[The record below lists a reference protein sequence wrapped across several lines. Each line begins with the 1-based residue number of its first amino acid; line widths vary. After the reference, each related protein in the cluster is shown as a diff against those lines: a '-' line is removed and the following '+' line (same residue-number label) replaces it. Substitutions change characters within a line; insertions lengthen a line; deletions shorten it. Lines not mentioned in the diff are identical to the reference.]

1 MIKPTAK
8 LHSVR
13 RRVAAG
19 LAAVGLA
26 TGGSHA
32 ALAQSPPA
40 APTGP
45 LSDLRACRALAS
57 ESERLACYDA
67 KVDALLGAEDAGDV
81 RVIDREEARKTR
93 RQLFG
98 LPLPDIAIFK
108 ADPKDEAEE
117 PSELF
122 ETTVASAR
130 QLGKGSWRLTTV
142 EGAVWEINS
151 PPRRLAP
158 IKEGD
163 KVVFKRASLGYYF
176 IRINGQLGVKGRRVS

>member
-1 MIKPTAK
+1 MIKPAAK
-8 LHSVR
+8 LRPVR
-13 RRVAAG
+13 RRAAKG
-19 LAAVGLA
+19 LAVLGLA
-26 TGGSHA
+26 MGGSLA
-32 ALAQSPPA
+32 ALAQSPPN

-67 KVDALLGAEDAGDV
+67 KVDVLLGAEDAGDV

-98 LPLPDIAIFK
+98 LPMPDIRIFK
-108 ADPKDEAEE
+108 ADAKDEATE
-117 PSELF
+117 SSDLF
-122 ETTVASAR
+122 ETTIASAR
-130 QLGKGSWRLTTV
+130 QFGQGSWRLTTA
-142 EGAVWEINS
+142 EGAVWEINN

-163 KVVFKRASLGYYF
+163 KVVFKKATLGYYF
-176 IRINGQLGVKGRRVS
+176 VRINGQLGVKGRRVS

>member
-1 MIKPTAK
+1 MIKPAAK

-13 RRVAAG
+13 RRVATG

-32 ALAQSPPA
+32 ALAQSPPEA
-40 APTGP
+40 STGP

-67 KVDALLGAEDAGDV
+67 KVDALLGAEAAGDV
-81 RVIDREEARKTR
+81 RVFDREEARKTR

-98 LPLPDIAIFK
+98 LPLPDIAILK

-117 PSELF
+117 PSDLF
-122 ETTVASAR
+122 ETTIVSSR
-130 QLGKGSWRLTTV
+130 RVDKESWRLTTA
-142 EGAVWEINS
+142 EGAVWEINN

-163 KVVFKRASLGYYF
+163 KVVFKRASLGYFF